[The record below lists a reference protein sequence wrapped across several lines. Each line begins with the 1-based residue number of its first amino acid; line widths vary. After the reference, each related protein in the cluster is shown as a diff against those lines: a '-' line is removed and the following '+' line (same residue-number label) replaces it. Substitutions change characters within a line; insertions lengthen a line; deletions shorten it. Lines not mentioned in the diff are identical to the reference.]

1 MLKFCTLFNTTYLS
15 RGLAMYNSLEQ
26 HSESFH
32 LYIFAFD
39 TNCYDLLTKMALKH
53 ASIISLTAFEND
65 RLLAI
70 KNDRTAGEYCWTCAS
85 STIKYCLEKYE
96 LDHCTYIDADL
107 LFFSD
112 PACLLAEM
120 GEKSV
125 LITEHRYTPRYDQSL
140 TSGIYCVQFM
150 TFKNT
155 TAGMEVLNW
164 WVDACIEW
172 CFNRFEDNKFGDQKY
187 LDDWTTRF
195 DTVHVLKN
203 HGGGVAPWNV
213 QQYTFKNNAHH
224 IQGKETAAENSF
236 ELVFYHFH
244 DFQYIKGNTYRLS
257 APAYHLDRQV
267 IKQIYK
273 PYTKA
278 LSVAEAEIYAVNA
291 EISSHELSENN
302 SGINQVIGRAV
313 LFFLMGYYKN
323 FYTKR
328 SMEYGFLSMKTFRL
342 N

>member
-15 RGLAMYNSLEQ
+15 RGIAMYNSLEQ
-26 HSESFH
+26 HAEDFH

-39 TNCYDLLTKMALKH
+39 DYCFDVLTKMALKN
-53 ASIISLTAFEND
+53 ASIISLYTFEND

-70 KNDRTAGEYCWTCAS
+70 KDDRTAGEYCWTCAS
-85 STIKYCLEKYE
+85 STIKYCIEKYA

-107 LFFSD
+107 LFFSN
-112 PACLLAEM
+112 PACLVDEM

-125 LITEHRYTPRYDQSL
+125 LITEHRYTPCYDQSV
-140 TSGIYCVQFM
+140 TSGVYCVQFM

-155 TAGMEVLNW
+155 QAGMEVLNW

-203 HGGGVAPWNV
+203 IGGGVAPWNV
-213 QQYTFKNNAHH
+213 QQYEFTTKEKQ
-224 IQGKETAAENSF
+224 IKGKELDTQDSF
-236 ELVFYHFH
+236 DLVFYHFH
-244 DFQYIKGNTYRLS
+244 DFQYITGNAYRLS
-257 APAYHLDRQV
+257 SPGYYLHRKVARH
-267 IKQIYK
+267 IYK

-278 LSVAEAEIYAVNA
+278 LSVAEAEIYKVNA
-291 EISSHELSENN
+291 EKTAHELSEDN
-302 SGINQVIGRAV
+302 IWIKLKTRKYV
-313 LFFLMGYYKN
+313 LFTLLGYYKN
-323 FYTKR
+323 FHSKR
-328 SMEYGFLSMKTFRL
+328 SLEYGFLSMRTFRF

>member
-1 MLKFCTLFNTTYLS
+1 MLKFCTLFNTTYLT

-26 HSESFH
+26 HCEDFH

-39 TNCYDLLTKMALKH
+39 THCFDLLTKMALKN

-70 KNDRTAGEYCWTCAS
+70 KDERTAGEYCWTCAS
-85 STIKYCLEKYE
+85 STIKHCIEKYA
-96 LDHCTYIDADL
+96 LDHCTYVDADL
-107 LFFSD
+107 LFFND
-112 PACLLAEM
+112 PAILIKEM

-125 LITEHRYTPRYDQSL
+125 LITEHRYTLRYDQSS
-140 TSGIYCVQFM
+140 TSGLYCVQFM

-155 TAGMEVLNW
+155 TQGMEVLNW

-195 DTVHVLKN
+195 DTVHVLK
-203 HGGGVAPWNV
+203 HLGGGVAPWNA
-213 QQYTFKNNAHH
+213 QQYQFTNKGQDINGMEVA
-224 IQGKETAAENSF
+224 TDTSF
-236 ELVFYHFH
+236 NLIFYHFH
-244 DFQYIKGNTYRLS
+244 DFQYVKGNTYRLS
-257 APAYHLDRQV
+257 APGYYLDRNV
-267 IKQIYK
+267 IKHIYK

-278 LSVAEAEIYAVNA
+278 LSVAEAEIYAVNQ
-291 EISSHELSENN
+291 EITAHELSEDN
-302 SGINQVIGRAV
+302 SAFTRTIGRYV
-313 LFFLMGYYKN
+313 LFILMGYYKN
-323 FYTKR
+323 FYSKR
-328 SMEYGFLSMKTFRL
+328 SMEYGFMGMKSFRL

>member
-26 HSESFH
+26 HCESFH

-39 TNCYDLLTKMALKH
+39 THCFDLLTKMALKN

-70 KNDRTAGEYCWTCAS
+70 KDDRTAGEYCWTCAS
-85 STIKYCLEKYE
+85 STIKYCLEKYA
-96 LDHCTYIDADL
+96 LDHCTYVDADL
-107 LFFSD
+107 LFFND
-112 PACLLAEM
+112 PACLIAEM

-125 LITEHRYTPRYDQSL
+125 SITEHRYTPIYDQSV

-155 TAGMEVLNW
+155 REGLEVLNW

-195 DTVHVLKN
+195 NTVHILRN
-203 HGGGVAPWNV
+203 LGSGLAPWNV
-213 QQYTFKNNAHH
+213 QQYDFATKGHH
-224 IQGKETAAENSF
+224 VQGKEVATETPF
-236 ELVFYHFH
+236 DLVFYHFH

-257 APAYHLDRQV
+257 TPAYHLSRNV
-267 IKQIYK
+267 IKHIYK

-278 LSVAEAEIYAVNA
+278 LSVAEAEIYNINT
-291 EISSHELSENN
+291 EITAHELSEDS
-302 SGINQVIGRAV
+302 SGINLVIGRMI
-313 LFFLMGYYKN
+313 LFFLLGYYKN